1 MGYVHSY
8 GILSFIQKHSRRKM
22 NIDTQKP
29 YTQRRNMTGGYWIKP
44 TMNTKDNEARR
55 KLSLATTT
63 FLDKSHNL
71 ENLRDRYICFLS
83 LKTNN

>member
-1 MGYVHSY
+1 
-8 GILSFIQKHSRRKM
+8 M

-44 TMNTKDNEARR
+44 TMNTKYNEARR

-63 FLDKSHNL
+63 FLDKSPQL
-71 ENLRDRYICFLS
+71 GEFKR
-83 LKTNN
+83 